1 MIRFDSLSSGLTYG
15 DLRFNGNYVN
25 DAGRLFPIKL
35 MIFCNSFR
43 SRLQICTSL
52 CLHG

>member
-25 DAGRLFPIKL
+25 DAGRLFPHQADDL
-35 MIFCNSFR
+35 
-43 SRLQICTSL
+43 LQ
-52 CLHG
+52 